1 MPSTIHI
8 HVETDGERSGGTSIE
23 VPDIPPDR
31 GQGSRFRAERLAS
44 HAIGEVMHLLDG
56 DRDLPGA
63 A

>member
-8 HVETDGERSGGTSIE
+8 YCETDGKRHGGSSIE

-31 GQGSRFRAERLAS
+31 GQGSRLRAERLAT
-44 HAIGEVMHLLDG
+44 HAIVAAVQLLDG
-56 DRDLPGA
+56 DGDLPGA